1 MYLRF
6 TAPAAPG
13 SGPGQGSVTRARVDP
28 GFFRSGYDVWSG
40 DRSNPVMIAIRREL
54 DWFNDNLPV
63 PSRLSVKAKKVWHA
77 DGVCWFRDDARE
89 AIRHAYALAAL
100 IEECGVRIDRQ
111 WTRDP
116 GQILYSDRWQV
127 VAKPERRRLN

>member
-6 TAPAAPG
+6 TAPAPPG
-13 SGPGQGSVTRARVDP
+13 RWSVTRARVDP

-40 DRSNPVMIAIRREL
+40 DASDPVKIAIRREL

-63 PSRLSVKAKKVWHA
+63 PSRFAVKAKRVWHR
-77 DGVCWFRDDARE
+77 DGICWFRDDAGE
-89 AIRHAYALAAL
+89 ALGHAYVLASL
-100 IEECGVRIDRQ
+100 IEECGIRIDKT

-116 GQILYSDRWQV
+116 GQILYRDRWQV
-127 VAKPERRRLN
+127 VAMPERRRMH